1 MANIGE
7 LFVRL
12 RADTSNFE
20 SGMSQAQA
28 TSGTFRAV
36 ISQNLSQI
44 GQQMSQ
50 TGKQILSSLGNIITT
65 ASEWSAE
72 VQQQKF
78 VYDNLDPAVQ
88 KAIKANEGLAD
99 KLGMT
104 KQQYLNN
111 TTAISDFLQRM
122 GMTGTEIASQS
133 EKVTQLTSDMAAFAD
148 VPVDIAVGDFK
159 SALMGNFEA
168 VDKYGLSLSVATI
181 NTSDYAKS
189 LGKTWDKMTQA
200 EKAQAIL
207 STTLEQ
213 STSYT
218 GLAQQEASG
227 FTMQMQQMKQRIME
241 ATAAI
246 GEKLFPV
253 LEPLISKIIEGTKRL
268 SEWVNEHP
276 KLTQGIL
283 MVVGVIGVLMAVGG
297 PLLMMFASLSIIS
310 LAVGV
315 GMLPLIGI
323 IAGVTAIIV
332 GLVAGGVA
340 LWQNWDTIKAKAAE
354 LKTQVVNKFTEL
366 KEGAIN
372 KFNELKTQAINKV
385 TELKTNAIN
394 KFTELKTQAIN
405 KVTEIVSP
413 IINKFNSIK
422 TGISNAINNAKDA
435 VKTAVDKI
443 KGFFNFSWSL
453 PKIKLPHFSISGKF
467 SLNPI
472 SVPSIGVQWYAKGG
486 IMTSPTMFGMNG
498 ANAMVG
504 GEAGPEAI
512 LPLNGF
518 YKHLDAKLNQNAI
531 DYNKMTQSFIEALKQ
546 MNIENNINI
555 DGRNFMRA
563 VAPYSSELD
572 KYNARNPRF
581 SY

>member
-20 SGMSQAQA
+20 QGMSQAQA

-111 TTAISDFLQRM
+111 NTAISDFLQRM
-122 GMTGTEIASQS
+122 GMTGTSIAEQS
-133 EKVTQLTSDMAAFAD
+133 GKVTQLTADMAAFAD

-189 LGKTWDKMTQA
+189 LGKSWDKMTQA

-207 STTLEQ
+207 STTIAQ
-213 STSYT
+213 SSSYT
-218 GLAQQEASG
+218 GLAQQESSG
-227 FTMQMQQMKQRIME
+227 FTMQLQQMKQRLLE
-241 ATAAI
+241 ASAAI

-253 LEPLISKIIEGTKRL
+253 LEPLISKIIEATKRL

-283 MVVGVIGVLMAVGG
+283 MVVGVIGALMAVGG
-297 PLLMMFASLSIIS
+297 PLLMMFASLSILS

-323 IAGVTAIIV
+323 IAGVTAVIV

-340 LWQNWDTIKAKAAE
+340 LWQNWDTIKVKAAE

-435 VKTAVDKI
+435 VKTAVDRI

-486 IMTSPTMFGMNG
+486 IMASPTMFGMNG
-498 ANAMVG
+498 NNAMVG

-518 YKHLDAKLNQNAI
+518 YKHLDNKLN
-531 DYNKMTQSFIEALKQ
+531 ELKQ
-546 MNIENNINI
+546 DNKTVALNLNIENFNNNTDKDIEYFANELAFYLKRKNIAL
-555 DGRNFMRA
+555 GG
-563 VAPYSSELD
+563 V
-572 KYNARNPRF
+572 
-581 SY
+581 